1 MCDLQLESEYFHE
14 KWINQAPKLCRE
26 TKCKQ
31 LRVCH
36 REIYRGM
43 NQTAMAGFLRNATK
57 NDIEFRCDRFPDGVE
72 PTQCDE
78 RLIDVTPAQISS
90 ILDLVKQVKAYG
102 AFDNLDLNLE
112 TTIKNLNEILEEK
125 VI

>member
-1 MCDLQLESEYFHE
+1 MYDLQLESEYFHE

-26 TKCKQ
+26 TECKQ

-36 REIYRGM
+36 KKVYGWM
-43 NQTAMAGFLRNATK
+43 NTTSIVGFLRSATK

-72 PTQCDE
+72 PLQCDE

-90 ILDLVKQVKAYG
+90 ILDLVKQVKVYD
-102 AFDNLDLNLE
+102 AFGNLDLNLE
-112 TTIKNLNEILEEK
+112 TAIKNLNEILEEK